1 MRQGPIA
8 LTTQQLVD
16 HAHEIG
22 LHVHVW
28 TINDAADMHRLIDLK
43 VDGIMTDT
51 LQTLKTVMLERNRWE
66 TIHN

>member
-8 LTTQQLVD
+8 LTTKQLVD

-28 TINDAADMHRLIDLK
+28 TINDAADMHKLIDLG

-51 LQTLKTVMLERNRWE
+51 LQTLKTVMTERNHWV
-66 TIHN
+66 TNQN